1 MNMKR
6 RRMRWM
12 VASALLIVS
21 LGAGVSYYFFGP
33 LLLEKGFRYAI
44 VAGDLPSVSALA
56 FTPDGELYA
65 TLERTRGQ
73 GSLVRIHDGGYRT
86 LVDGL
91 NKPDG
96 LLMIGDTLY
105 ITSETGPDAVLA
117 YRNGKLADIQGADSA
132 EGIAED
138 HGRLLVIEDKKG
150 DGRLLRIDPSQHK
163 VDVLARNL
171 TEAEGVCQG
180 PDGDIYFVEK
190 NEHALWRLAGGQRTQ
205 VVAGLIH
212 PAYLNCIDDGSVL
225 ITEDRTNFGRLL
237 RYRDGRVD
245 VIARNLRSPQTVLLG
260 DDGAYYLAEQR
271 RNRILKI
278 DDF

>member
-1 MNMKR
+1 
-6 RRMRWM
+6 M

-21 LGAGVSYYFFGP
+21 LSAGASYYFFGP
-33 LLLEKGFRYAI
+33 PLLEKGFRYAI

-56 FTPDGELYA
+56 FTPDGDLYA

-73 GSLVRIHDGGYRT
+73 GSLVRIHDGDYRT
-86 LVDGL
+86 VVDGL

-96 LLMIGDTLY
+96 LLMIDDTLY

-190 NEHALWRLAGGQRTQ
+190 NQHALWRLAGGQRTQ
-205 VVAGLIH
+205 VVAGLTH

-278 DDF
+278 DGF